1 MNEQEMKVW
10 HGKLEQLVRE
20 TSKYIVGQ
28 EEVIRHMVA
37 AMIAGGH
44 VLLEDVPGT
53 GKTTLAL
60 TLAKGLGLDFKR
72 LQCTPDLLPADVVGT
87 FVYHP
92 EQREFAF
99 RSGPIFT
106 QLLLVDEINRAVPR
120 MQSALLEAMQE
131 GKVTIEGQT
140 MSLPTPFIVLA
151 TANPLESQ
159 GVFPLPEAQLDRF
172 LVQLH
177 MGYLS
182 EEREQEMIR
191 RIRLDQSAEIT
202 TILQP
207 NEIDVIKDFVKKIE
221 VTTDLLAYIVRLGR
235 STRENDRIL
244 VGASPR
250 AILALTS
257 YAQALALLYGRT
269 FVIPDDVKEAFYPVM
284 NHRLIYRQDYRLEG
298 EAEAK
303 KALFDELIGN
313 VPVPVEQVEV

>member
-1 MNEQEMKVW
+1 MNELETKSW
-10 HGKLEQLVRE
+10 HEKLDQLVKE
-20 TSKYIVGQ
+20 ISTYIIGQ
-28 EEVIRHMVA
+28 EVVIRHMVA
-37 AMIAGGH
+37 AIIAGGH

-92 EQREFAF
+92 EEKEFAF

-140 MSLPTPFIVLA
+140 MPLPAPFIVLA
-151 TANPLESQ
+151 TANPIESH

-172 LVQLH
+172 LVQLQ

-191 RIRLDQSAEIT
+191 RIRLEQNAAIC
-202 TILQP
+202 TIFQP
-207 NEIDVIKDFVKKIE
+207 DEVLAVKEMVKKIE
-221 VTTDLLAYIVRLGR
+221 VSADVLEYIVRLDR
-235 STRENDRIL
+235 STRYNDRIL

-250 AILALTS
+250 AILSHTS
-257 YAQALALLYGRT
+257 YAQALALLDGRS

-303 KALFDELIGN
+303 KVLLDELISN
-313 VPVPVEQVEV
+313 VSVPVEQVGV